1 MSCKIGNP
9 SMESLDNSIACN
21 AIDKEEQ
28 LPLGPIA
35 RQFHIVHMA
44 PTLP

>member
-1 MSCKIGNP
+1 
-9 SMESLDNSIACN
+9 MESLDNSIECK

-28 LPLGPIA
+28 FLLGPFA

-44 PTLP
+44 PTLL